1 MNAKFTTTIIPA
13 VLLIMLFGAVG
24 LYSIKAI
31 KGEIQVEKA
40 RDKTIPKPSPNLK
53 PLPKIPSG
61 KPVEELVSE
70 ARADLAERLNISQSE
85 ITTFEVESILWNDA
99 SLGCPE
105 PKKYYAQVI
114 TPGYKITL
122 KANGKAY
129 YYHTSYTLTKFC
141 KKDL

>member
-1 MNAKFTTTIIPA
+1 MNTKFTTTIIPA

-31 KGEIQVEKA
+31 KGEA
-40 RDKTIPKPSPNLK
+40 NPPPSPTLK
-53 PLPKIPSG
+53 PLPEAEAPSG

-70 ARADLAERLNISQSE
+70 ARSDLAERLNISQSE
-85 ITTFEVESILWNDA
+85 ITTSEVESIVWNDA

-114 TPGYKITL
+114 TPGYKIIL
-122 KANGKAY
+122 EANGEAY
-129 YYHTSYTLTKFC
+129 TYHTSLQFVKPC
-141 KKDL
+141 QKNL